1 MTDKLNKLYNQK
13 DFEEE
18 NKDRSENADT
28 AKLKFDAAQ
37 SYVLS
42 LADSLNIEHGDSI
55 YDTIDAIKAVSAD
68 AKKKKSELTLLAE
81 KLSGRVDTL
90 SELTEGVDVHAA
102 ELEAQKV
109 LSTEIGKTAAAIDS
123 EKLKEATASV
133 LPISLIVMAISFVLV
148 PVDAGLMLSFVIAT
162 AMLILGMGLFTLGAD
177 MSMSR
182 IGNYMGSKLTKSRKL
197 PLILTVSF
205 ALGVAIT
212 VAEPDLQV
220 LAGNVPE
227 IDTTVLILTVS
238 VGVGFFLMLCM
249 VRILFSISL
258 RTMLIV
264 FYAIVFAAAF
274 LSDESIL
281 SVAFDSGGVT
291 TGPMTVPFI
300 MALGVGVASIRS
312 DENAKADSF
321 GLVGLCSIG
330 PILSVLLLG
339 AIYKTQPAQGESGA
353 VSGVATTV
361 ELGKDYL
368 HALPEYLWEVTMA
381 LLPIVV
387 FFLIFQVISLKLR
400 KLPFMR
406 IVIGILYT
414 YLGLVLFLTGV
425 NVGFSPLGYA
435 LGAALAD
442 GWKVYL
448 LAPLAMLM
456 GWFIINAEPAVHTL
470 NKQVEELSAG
480 AISAKAMGMSLSIA
494 VSAAGGLAMLR
505 VITGISI
512 MYFLVPGYLIALALS
527 FFVPRTFTAI
537 AFDSGGVAS
546 GPLTA
551 TFMLPFATGA
561 CEALGGNVMTDAFG
575 LVALVAM
582 MPLITVQ
589 VMGAI
594 YVVKSRHASQEPQLP
609 DFGDNEIIE
618 LWEAC

>member
-1 MTDKLNKLYNQK
+1 MYQKQVLLEKLN
-13 DFEEE
+13 E
-18 NKDRSENADT
+18 
-28 AKLKFDAAQ
+28 AA
-37 SYVLS
+37 
-42 LADSLNIEHGDSI
+42 
-55 YDTIDAIKAVSAD
+55 
-68 AKKKKSELTLLAE
+68 
-81 KLSGRVDTL
+81 
-90 SELTEGVDVHAA
+90 
-102 ELEAQKV
+102 
-109 LSTEIGKTAAAIDS
+109 
-123 EKLKEATASV
+123 ASV
-133 LPISLIVMAISFVLV
+133 LPISLIVMAICLVLV
-148 PVDAGLMLSFVIAT
+148 PMDAGLMLSFILAT
-162 AMLILGMGLFTLGAD
+162 AMLILGMGLFTLGAE

-182 IGNYMGSKLTKSRKL
+182 IGNYMGSKLTKSRSL
-197 PLILTVSF
+197 PLILSVSF

-220 LAGNVPE
+220 LAGNVPD
-227 IDTTVLILTVS
+227 IDSAVLILTVS
-238 VGVGFFLMLCM
+238 VGVGFFLTLCM
-249 VRILFSISL
+249 VRILFSIPL

-274 LSDESIL
+274 LSDRSIL
-281 SVAFDSGGVT
+281 AVAFDSGGVT

-339 AIYKTQPAQGESGA
+339 AIYKTQPSQAAGAA
-353 VSGVATTV
+353 VSGAATTV
-361 ELGKDYL
+361 EMGRDYL
-368 HALPEYLWEVTMA
+368 HALPHYLQEVTVA
-381 LLPIVV
+381 LLPIIV
-387 FFLIFQVISLKLR
+387 FFLIFQFLSLRLR
-400 KLPFMR
+400 KLPFLR
-406 IVIGILYT
+406 IMMGILYT
-414 YLGLVLFLTGV
+414 YAGLVLFLTGV
-425 NVGFSPLGYA
+425 NVGFSPVGYA
-435 LGAALAD
+435 LGAALTD
-442 GWKVYL
+442 GWKLWL

-456 GWFIINAEPAVHTL
+456 GWFIINAEPAVHIL

-505 VITGISI
+505 VITGVSI
-512 MYFLVPGYLIALALS
+512 MYFLVPGYLIALILS

-551 TFMLPFATGA
+551 TFMLPFAMGA
-561 CEALGGNVMTDAFG
+561 CEARGGSVMTDAFG

-594 YVVKSRHASQEPQLP
+594 YVLKSRHISQEPALP
-609 DFGDNEIIE
+609 SYGDDEIIE
-618 LWEAC
+618 L

>member
-1 MTDKLNKLYNQK
+1 MYQK
-13 DFEEE
+13 QI
-18 NKDRSENADT
+18 
-28 AKLKFDAAQ
+28 LM
-37 SYVLS
+37 
-42 LADSLNIEHGDSI
+42 
-55 YDTIDAIKAVSAD
+55 
-68 AKKKKSELTLLAE
+68 
-81 KLSGRVDTL
+81 
-90 SELTEGVDVHAA
+90 
-102 ELEAQKV
+102 
-109 LSTEIGKTAAAIDS
+109 

-133 LPISLIVMAISFVLV
+133 LPISLIVMAISFALV

-339 AIYKTQPAQGESGA
+339 AIYKTQPAQGESSA

-425 NVGFSPLGYA
+425 NVGFSSLGA
-435 LGAALAD
+435 ELGAALAEGD
-442 GWKVYL
+442 RSWL
-448 LAPLAMLM
+448 LIPLAALL
-456 GWFIINAEPAVHTL
+456 GWFIISAEPAVGVL
-470 NKQVEELSAG
+470 EKQIEDMSAG
-480 AISAKAMGMSLSIA
+480 AIPGKTIKASLSVAIA
-494 VSAAGGLAMLR
+494 LAMAFSMLR
-505 VITGISI
+505 VVTGISLLWFI
-512 MYFLVPGYLIALALS
+512 VPGYALALILS
-527 FFVPRTFTAI
+527 FFVPDIYTAI

-546 GPLTA
+546 GPMTA
-551 TFMLPFATGA
+551 TFMLQFMMGTSI
-561 CEALGGNVMTDAFG
+561 ALGGDVLCDAFG
-575 LVALVAM
+575 VVALVAM
-582 MPLITVQ
+582 MPLLSIQAV
-589 VMGAI
+589 GFYYEHIA
-594 YVVKSRHASQEPQLP
+594 KRPQEEAAVY
-609 DFGDNEIIE
+609 GDYDIIE
-618 LWEAC
+618 LWEASA

>member
-1 MTDKLNKLYNQK
+1 MYQK
-13 DFEEE
+13 QI
-18 NKDRSENADT
+18 
-28 AKLKFDAAQ
+28 LM
-37 SYVLS
+37 
-42 LADSLNIEHGDSI
+42 
-55 YDTIDAIKAVSAD
+55 
-68 AKKKKSELTLLAE
+68 
-81 KLSGRVDTL
+81 
-90 SELTEGVDVHAA
+90 
-102 ELEAQKV
+102 
-109 LSTEIGKTAAAIDS
+109 

-162 AMLILGMGLFTLGAD
+162 TMLILGMGLFTLGAD

-339 AIYKTQPAQGESGA
+339 AIYKTQPAQGESSA

-361 ELGKDYL
+361 ELGRTICM
-368 HALPEYLWEVTMA
+368 PC
-381 LLPIVV
+381 
-387 FFLIFQVISLKLR
+387 R
-400 KLPFMR
+400 
-406 IVIGILYT
+406 
-414 YLGLVLFLTGV
+414 
-425 NVGFSPLGYA
+425 
-435 LGAALAD
+435 
-442 GWKVYL
+442 
-448 LAPLAMLM
+448 
-456 GWFIINAEPAVHTL
+456 
-470 NKQVEELSAG
+470 
-480 AISAKAMGMSLSIA
+480 SIY
-494 VSAAGGLAMLR
+494 G
-505 VITGISI
+505 
-512 MYFLVPGYLIALALS
+512 
-527 FFVPRTFTAI
+527 
-537 AFDSGGVAS
+537 
-546 GPLTA
+546 
-551 TFMLPFATGA
+551 
-561 CEALGGNVMTDAFG
+561 
-575 LVALVAM
+575 
-582 MPLITVQ
+582 
-589 VMGAI
+589 
-594 YVVKSRHASQEPQLP
+594 K
-609 DFGDNEIIE
+609 
-618 LWEAC
+618 

>member
-1 MTDKLNKLYNQK
+1 MYQK
-13 DFEEE
+13 QI
-18 NKDRSENADT
+18 
-28 AKLKFDAAQ
+28 LM
-37 SYVLS
+37 
-42 LADSLNIEHGDSI
+42 
-55 YDTIDAIKAVSAD
+55 
-68 AKKKKSELTLLAE
+68 
-81 KLSGRVDTL
+81 
-90 SELTEGVDVHAA
+90 
-102 ELEAQKV
+102 
-109 LSTEIGKTAAAIDS
+109 

-238 VGVGFFLMLCM
+238 F
-249 VRILFSISL
+249 
-258 RTMLIV
+258 
-264 FYAIVFAAAF
+264 
-274 LSDESIL
+274 
-281 SVAFDSGGVT
+281 
-291 TGPMTVPFI
+291 
-300 MALGVGVASIRS
+300 GVGVASIRS

-339 AIYKTQPAQGESGA
+339 AIYKTQPAQGESGT

-435 LGAALAD
+435 LGAALAE

>member
-1 MTDKLNKLYNQK
+1 MYQK
-13 DFEEE
+13 QI
-18 NKDRSENADT
+18 
-28 AKLKFDAAQ
+28 LM
-37 SYVLS
+37 
-42 LADSLNIEHGDSI
+42 
-55 YDTIDAIKAVSAD
+55 
-68 AKKKKSELTLLAE
+68 
-81 KLSGRVDTL
+81 
-90 SELTEGVDVHAA
+90 
-102 ELEAQKV
+102 
-109 LSTEIGKTAAAIDS
+109 

-274 LSDESIL
+274 LSNESIL

-435 LGAALAD
+435 LGAALAE

-448 LAPLAMLM
+448 LAPLPMLM

>member
-1 MTDKLNKLYNQK
+1 MYQK
-13 DFEEE
+13 
-18 NKDRSENADT
+18 
-28 AKLKFDAAQ
+28 Q
-37 SYVLS
+37 
-42 LADSLNIEHGDSI
+42 I
-55 YDTIDAIKAVSAD
+55 
-68 AKKKKSELTLLAE
+68 LL
-81 KLSGRVDTL
+81 
-90 SELTEGVDVHAA
+90 
-102 ELEAQKV
+102 
-109 LSTEIGKTAAAIDS
+109 
-123 EKLKEATASV
+123 EKLKEAAASV
-133 LPISLIVMAISFVLV
+133 LPISLIVMAICFILV
-148 PVDAGLMLSFVIAT
+148 PVDTGLMLSFVLAT
-162 AMLILGMGLFTLGAD
+162 AMLILGMGLFTLGAE
-177 MSMSR
+177 MSMTR

-197 PLILTVSF
+197 PLILFVSF

-220 LAGNVPE
+220 LAANVPD
-227 IDTTVLILTVS
+227 IDSAALILTVS

-264 FYAIVFAAAF
+264 FYAFVFAAAF

-339 AIYKTQPAQGESGA
+339 AIYQSQPSASE
-353 VSGVATTV
+353 VASAAGIVTTV
-361 ELGKDYL
+361 ELGRGYL
-368 HALPEYLWEVTMA
+368 RALPDYLWEVTVA
-381 LLPIVV
+381 LLPIFV
-387 FFLIFQVISLKLR
+387 FFLIFQVVSLRLR
-400 KLPFMR
+400 KLPFLR
-406 IVIGILYT
+406 IIVGILYT
-414 YLGLVLFLTGV
+414 YVGLVLFLTGV

-435 LGAALAD
+435 LGAALTE
-442 GWKVYL
+442 GWKLWL

-456 GWFIINAEPAVHTL
+456 GWFIINAEPAVHIL

-480 AISAKAMGMSLSIA
+480 AISARAMGMSLSIA

-505 VITGISI
+505 VISGISI
-512 MYFLVPGYLIALALS
+512 LYFLVPGYVIALALS

-551 TFMLPFATGA
+551 TFMLPFAMGA
-561 CEALGGNVMTDAFG
+561 CEALGGSVMTDAFG

-582 MPLITVQ
+582 MPLISIQT
-589 VMGAI
+589 MGVLYGRRKPAGQPEPE
-594 YVVKSRHASQEPQLP
+594 YGDDDVV
-609 DFGDNEIIE
+609 E
-618 LWEAC
+618 LWG

>member
-1 MTDKLNKLYNQK
+1 MYQK
-13 DFEEE
+13 QI
-18 NKDRSENADT
+18 
-28 AKLKFDAAQ
+28 LM
-37 SYVLS
+37 
-42 LADSLNIEHGDSI
+42 
-55 YDTIDAIKAVSAD
+55 
-68 AKKKKSELTLLAE
+68 
-81 KLSGRVDTL
+81 
-90 SELTEGVDVHAA
+90 
-102 ELEAQKV
+102 
-109 LSTEIGKTAAAIDS
+109 

-339 AIYKTQPAQGESGA
+339 EPLAPVQI
-353 VSGVATTV
+353 VGV
-361 ELGKDYL
+361 
-368 HALPEYLWEVTMA
+368 
-381 LLPIVV
+381 
-387 FFLIFQVISLKLR
+387 
-400 KLPFMR
+400 
-406 IVIGILYT
+406 
-414 YLGLVLFLTGV
+414 VLFL
-425 NVGFSPLGYA
+425 GFA
-435 LGAALAD
+435 
-442 GWKVYL
+442 
-448 LAPLAMLM
+448 
-456 GWFIINAEPAVHTL
+456 ITN
-470 NKQVEELSAG
+470 ELTHKSAQ
-480 AISAKAMGMSLSIA
+480 
-494 VSAAGGLAMLR
+494 
-505 VITGISI
+505 T
-512 MYFLVPGYLIALALS
+512 
-527 FFVPRTFTAI
+527 
-537 AFDSGGVAS
+537 
-546 GPLTA
+546 
-551 TFMLPFATGA
+551 
-561 CEALGGNVMTDAFG
+561 
-575 LVALVAM
+575 
-582 MPLITVQ
+582 
-589 VMGAI
+589 
-594 YVVKSRHASQEPQLP
+594 
-609 DFGDNEIIE
+609 
-618 LWEAC
+618 